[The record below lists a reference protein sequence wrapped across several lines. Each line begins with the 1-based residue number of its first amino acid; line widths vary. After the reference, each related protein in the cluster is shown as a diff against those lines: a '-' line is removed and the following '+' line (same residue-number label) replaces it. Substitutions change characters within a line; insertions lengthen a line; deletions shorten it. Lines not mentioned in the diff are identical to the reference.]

1 MIFYNNPDF
10 YPTPSAVIDKMLTD
24 DSPAGLVVLEPSAG
38 SGNIVR
44 KLNECGAAEVL
55 VCEKDPNLQ
64 RVLRGEKCRL
74 IASDFLT
81 VTAEE
86 VSHVRMI
93 VMNPPFSQGARHI
106 EHAYN
111 IAPAGC
117 VIVSLVN
124 SSNLGSSY
132 LRSYN
137 KLQELVKLHGYS
149 EDLGAVFAEDAERQT
164 RCRVSLVKLWKEG
177 EGEEEFSPEEIRE
190 HQLIPVSVD
199 SPEDFSL
206 NFCESVTAAHQP
218 AQIIIEFNGM
228 WNLQEF
234 LQKDFPSNWGLAG
247 IYSTVNGAELELV
260 MTNMRNLFMNQH
272 TDSDLIVVN
281 RCRPN
286 TDRVT
291 FRKAIK
297 LQNAPA
303 QLIFEAENGD
313 IIEFG
318 EEDLPYDVK
327 ADAFEVEEV
336 FRPFG
341 MAKTLFVPGRRVMA
355 CCAEDVQFYGFPC
368 KTEKPFSF
376 PNRSWHWITVE
387 FDMEKKKDPRS
398 GGFVQVPVLHYVDS
412 KEAAAP
418 KEEVVSL

>member
-1 MIFYNNPDF
+1 MIPVYI
-10 YPTPSAVIDKMLTD
+10 V
-24 DSPAGLVVLEPSAG
+24 AGLLDSGKTSFIKSTLLVQDWLSPGKTLVLQ
-38 SGNIVR
+38 
-44 KLNECGAAEVL
+44 
-55 VCEKDPNLQ
+55 CE
-64 RVLRGEKCRL
+64 
-74 IASDFLT
+74 
-81 VTAEE
+81 
-86 VSHVRMI
+86 
-93 VMNPPFSQGARHI
+93 
-106 EHAYN
+106 
-111 IAPAGC
+111 
-117 VIVSLVN
+117 
-124 SSNLGSSY
+124 
-132 LRSYN
+132 
-137 KLQELVKLHGYS
+137 
-149 EDLGAVFAEDAERQT
+149 
-164 RCRVSLVKLWKEG
+164 

-318 EEDLPYDVK
+318 EEDLPYNVK

-336 FRPFG
+336 DYGTWFADASEHPERYLRKKISFLAQFFRPFG

>member
-1 MIFYNNPDF
+1 MIPVYI
-10 YPTPSAVIDKMLTD
+10 V
-24 DSPAGLVVLEPSAG
+24 AGLLDSGKTSFIKSTLLVQDWLSPGKTLVLQ
-38 SGNIVR
+38 
-44 KLNECGAAEVL
+44 
-55 VCEKDPNLQ
+55 CE
-64 RVLRGEKCRL
+64 
-74 IASDFLT
+74 
-81 VTAEE
+81 
-86 VSHVRMI
+86 
-93 VMNPPFSQGARHI
+93 
-106 EHAYN
+106 
-111 IAPAGC
+111 
-117 VIVSLVN
+117 
-124 SSNLGSSY
+124 
-132 LRSYN
+132 
-137 KLQELVKLHGYS
+137 
-149 EDLGAVFAEDAERQT
+149 
-164 RCRVSLVKLWKEG
+164 

-318 EEDLPYDVK
+318 EEDLPYNVK

-336 FRPFG
+336 DYGTWFADASEHPERYLRKKISFLAQFFRPFG

-387 FDMEKKKDPRS
+387 FDTEKKKDPRS

-412 KEAAAP
+412 KEATAP